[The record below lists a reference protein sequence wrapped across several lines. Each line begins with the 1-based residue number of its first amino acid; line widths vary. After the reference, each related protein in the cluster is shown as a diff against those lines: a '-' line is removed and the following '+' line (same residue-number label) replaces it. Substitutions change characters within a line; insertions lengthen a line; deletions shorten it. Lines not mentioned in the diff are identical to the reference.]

1 MPVRSPVACIM
12 FACLHVTRTRV
23 RRGRWL
29 TIPCFALPDLSPYQH
44 YTDLTCIGAGKFA
57 TVHRAQHTP
66 TGLSVALKKV
76 QVFMDIMETAERHQ
90 IVREAKLLQKVDH
103 VHIIKCYDSWIEE
116 GEFYVCLEL
125 CDRGDLSVIIKKQ
138 QDAGC

>member
-29 TIPCFALPDLSPYQH
+29 TIPCLALPDLSPYQH

-76 QVFMDIMETAERHQ
+76 QVFMDIMETAERL
-90 IVREAKLLQKVDH
+90 ADP
-103 VHIIKCYDSWIEE
+103 D
-116 GEFYVCLEL
+116 
-125 CDRGDLSVIIKKQ
+125 
-138 QDAGC
+138 